1 MNQSPSDPKQE
12 SVSPKVS
19 IRQLEP
25 VGTCRGLTRWPQEPV
40 LGILGLSEAPL
51 SRHPLFFVNLK
62 DRSYEEELMDRHDA
76 DPKRLKRTIEQFD
89 LLNRLF
95 SSTLPLFRKHVLPTL
110 LADPGREWTILD
122 FGSGGGDIDRAI
134 VRLCRKKGLKVRIT
148 ALDLDPRVLPWAQE
162 LCRGFPEIEPVT
174 GSVFDLETLGT
185 FDFIVSNHTL
195 HHFTYP
201 QVRRTVEL
209 CLAHSR
215 YGILLNDLARSF
227 WAYVGYTIF
236 TGLFVRGSLAFY
248 DGRLSI
254 RRGFTVN
261 ELEHELAGLAR
272 PVKIGTRPIAR
283 IFLTEAR
290 S

>member
-1 MNQSPSDPKQE
+1 M
-12 SVSPKVS
+12 
-19 IRQLEP
+19 
-25 VGTCRGLTRWPQEPV
+25 
-40 LGILGLSEAPL
+40 
-51 SRHPLFFVNLK
+51 SRHPLFFVDLK
-62 DRSYEEELMDRHDA
+62 ARSYEEELMDRHDA

-95 SSTLPLFRKHVLPTL
+95 SSTIPLFKKQILPVMLTQP
-110 LADPGREWTILD
+110 DRQWTILD
-122 FGSGGGDIDRAI
+122 FGSGGCDIDRAV
-134 VRLCRKKGLKVRIT
+134 VRLCRKRGLKVRIT

-162 LCRGFPEIEPVT
+162 LCRGYPEIEPVT
-174 GSVFDLETLGT
+174 GSVLDLPTLGD

-209 CLAHSR
+209 CLTHARH
-215 YGILLNDLARSF
+215 GILLNDLARSF

-236 TGLFVRGSLAFY
+236 TGLFVWGSLAFY

-254 RRGFTVN
+254 RRGFTVA
-261 ELEHELAGLAR
+261 ELERELAGLALPFR
-272 PVKIGTRPIAR
+272 IGTRPIAR
-283 IFLTEAR
+283 IFLTGAQ

>member
-1 MNQSPSDPKQE
+1 
-12 SVSPKVS
+12 V
-19 IRQLEP
+19 
-25 VGTCRGLTRWPQEPV
+25 
-40 LGILGLSEAPL
+40 

-62 DRSYEEELMDRHDA
+62 NRSYEEELMDRLDA
-76 DPKRLKRTIEQFD
+76 DPQKLKRTIEQFD

-95 SSTLPLFRKHVLPTL
+95 SAAIPLFKKHVLPTL
-110 LADPGREWTILD
+110 LTDRGREWTLLD

-134 VRLCRKKGLKVRIT
+134 VRLCRKKGVKVKIT

-162 LCRGFPEIEPVT
+162 LCRDYPEIVPLA
-174 GSVFDLETLGT
+174 GSIFDLETHGE
-185 FDFIVSNHTL
+185 FDFILSNHTL

-209 CLAHSR
+209 CLTHAR

-236 TGLFVRGSLAFY
+236 TGVLIHGSLAFF

-254 RRGFTVN
+254 RRGFTVA
-261 ELEHELAGLAR
+261 ELEQELAGLAR
-272 PVKIGTRPIAR
+272 PLKIGTAHPAR
-283 IFLTEAR
+283 IYLT
-290 S
+290 